1 MVDKGNL
8 YEVAIEIKIA
18 ATTKLTDALI
28 SSNAGLSF
36 FKINVFGFGFMY
48 WLEINLWL
56 YSGISFKTFDWI
68 FEADLTKNLDMKF
81 GLNLSIVSS
90 WFDKSI
96 EVLITDFALLDVQ
109 SVIII
114 MAPAPSNISVGAA
127 TFSDSI
133 SIV

>member
-48 WLEINLWL
+48 CLEINL
-56 YSGISFKTFDWI
+56 
-68 FEADLTKNLDMKF
+68 
-81 GLNLSIVSS
+81 
-90 WFDKSI
+90 
-96 EVLITDFALLDVQ
+96 
-109 SVIII
+109 
-114 MAPAPSNISVGAA
+114 
-127 TFSDSI
+127 
-133 SIV
+133 

>member
-8 YEVAIEIKIA
+8 YDVAIEIKIA

-48 WLEINLWL
+48 CLEMNLWL
-56 YSGISFKTFDWI
+56 CSGIIFIILDWI
-68 FEADLTKNLDMKF
+68 FEEDLTKNLEMKF

-109 SVIII
+109 SVTII
-114 MAPAPSNISVGAA
+114 MAPAPNNISVGAA
-127 TFSDSI
+127 TFSDNI